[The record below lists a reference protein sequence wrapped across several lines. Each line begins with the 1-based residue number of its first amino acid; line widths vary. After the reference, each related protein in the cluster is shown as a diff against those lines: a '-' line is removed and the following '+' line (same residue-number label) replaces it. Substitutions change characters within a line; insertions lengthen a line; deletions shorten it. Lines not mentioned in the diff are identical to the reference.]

1 MTENACLRSV
11 FSPYFSTVFISRA
24 ALGLMAGFP
33 GFPSHGSSDGVVN
46 LWQCRGEVGGGG
58 GGGGGGREEYKF
70 FFSHRDPLPKVC
82 GIKFDA
88 MPFISKSPIAGPEL
102 FRTDSNED
110 SSNAIN
116 NKF

>member
-1 MTENACLRSV
+1 MTENACLWSV

-58 GGGGGGREEYKF
+58 GGVRNTSF